1 MKRTAK
7 RFFGVLLVLPV
18 LLQMLPIASLA
29 SNEGLEGEE
38 LPLSPDAFVCQMAR
52 DGLATLPNAEAL
64 LYAYDQ
70 LVAGVEVCAESISIK
85 SPSGAL
91 STEDVA
97 IVTDAYRRDHAEHF
111 WIGSSYSMRGT
122 ADAVTVIE
130 PRYELT
136 GEALA
141 NARVAFDN
149 AVEAFLDVITHN
161 MRDYDRELLLHNRLA
176 SHVTYD
182 LDAPNAHNAY
192 GALVEGRAVC
202 EGYAEALQVLLH
214 RAQIKSMLVFGSS
227 VNPSTGIPEG
237 HAWNMVEIRGNYYH
251 VDLTWNDQET
261 ATYHT
266 YFNLTD
272 TAISEDHTIDATPYA
287 LPVCDAT
294 DAFYFNM
301 GGNRLTD
308 YYTVESIATYL
319 ERHDLRVNLYIE
331 NNGASFIEWFTLN
344 VGAIARKLGV
354 RGSFRYGYTHLG
366 HEWVV
371 WLDACR
377 HRELTYVP
385 ATPVAC
391 EVSGNR
397 AYYTCSCGKWFEDAD
412 AQSEIVD
419 RDSVVI
425 RSLGHLYIEKVEDAA
440 HLRASAADCR
450 AHDTYWYT
458 CSKCQAV
465 SDTQSFDGE
474 GRGAHILPLTLVSA
488 VAPTCT
494 KEGKEAYYV
503 CACGDGFEDEAGAS
517 PIAELDAYGVIA
529 ALGHTDSDEDGTCDT
544 CGKKEKEET
553 VWFLESHVLLIAG
566 GGALILIL
574 IIALIVKRARR

>member
-7 RFFGVLLVLPV
+7 SFFGVLLSLLV

-29 SNEGLEGEE
+29 SNEGFEGEE
-38 LPLSPDAFVCQMAR
+38 LPLAPGSFVCQMAR

-122 ADAVTVIE
+122 EDAVTVIE

-141 NARVAFDN
+141 NARVAFNN
-149 AVEAFLDVITHN
+149 AIEAFLDGITFE
-161 MRDYDRELLLHNRLA
+161 MSEFERELLLHDRLA

-182 LDAPNAHNAY
+182 LGAPNAHNAY
-192 GALVEGRAVC
+192 GALVEERAVC

-214 RAQIKSMLVFGSS
+214 RAHIKSMLVFGSS
-227 VNPSTGIPEG
+227 INPSTGMPEG
-237 HAWNMVEIRGNYYH
+237 HAWSMVQIDGDYYH

-261 ATYHT
+261 NTYHA
-266 YFNLTD
+266 YFNQTD
-272 TAISEDHTIDATPYA
+272 AVMSEDHTTTPTPYA
-287 LPVCDAT
+287 LPSCDAT
-294 DAFYFNM
+294 DALYFNLR
-301 GGNRLTD
+301 GGKLD
-308 YYTVESIATYL
+308 GYTVDSVAALLSEN
-319 ERHDLRVNLYIE
+319 DLRVSVYVE
-331 NNGASFIEWFTLN
+331 NNDRAFIEWFTQN
-344 VGAIARKLGV
+344 VSEIAQKSGV

-371 WLDACR
+371 WLDACL
-377 HRELTYVP
+377 HRTLTYVP

-391 EVSGNR
+391 EANGNR

-419 RDSVVI
+419 HDSVVI
-425 RSLGHLYIEKVEDAA
+425 RSLGHLYTEKVEDAA

-458 CSKCQAV
+458 CSKCRAV
-465 SDTQSFDGE
+465 SDTQYFVGE

-494 KEGKEAYYV
+494 KAGKEAYYV

-517 PIAELDAYGVIA
+517 PIADLDAYGVIA
-529 ALGHTDSDEDGTCDT
+529 ALGHADSNADGTCDA
-544 CGKKEKEET
+544 CRESVREDSMLALEPY
-553 VWFLESHVLLIAG
+553 VWFMIG
-566 GGALILIL
+566 GGALLLIL
-574 IIALIVKRARR
+574 LIVLIGKRARH